1 MGEGCQIVR
10 DALQSFTPSAS
21 QFLDR
26 AHTDRQAFQSGD
38 RRVFQVPSFGTAVIL
53 LTVVLGAVGAARAE
67 NECGRPEA
75 GTPIVCSPSNY
86 DADAEGN
93 IVYRLTKAHS
103 GNVVVRFVDGLSIR
117 YDLDN
122 PDDRLFF
129 SGTLSDKPLYSA
141 VRVETD
147 ADYEGDISLF
157 SSADVTSNGRGI
169 SVAHQGKSGALHTEI
184 SGGTFSIDSK
194 WSLPHTIHSY
204 RGDGYDTDQEFS
216 GAHDLIVRNVSIDS
230 NVSTDEESAWNG
242 GIVGV
247 QVVEGDLN
255 VAVQDSN
262 IKGNGR
268 WVAGVAGIHDGNGN
282 IDIDVQKVDI
292 DVSGTAGSTDGVF
305 GYHLGRGDSNVRV
318 QDADIK
324 VRGDRYSN
332 GIAYGYWRKNSVGDL
347 SVDARDVNIQVHGKR
362 YLDGIFGIHRG
373 TGNIDVDVHRAKI
386 DIVAKDADAGDFGD
400 SGGIAF
406 VHDGTGPIAITARDV
421 GITVQGD
428 RSVGIGG
435 GQRYEGTGDIA
446 INVHDSTVT
455 VTGEKV
461 AGIRSFNF
469 SGKGDI
475 DVHVD
480 GGTITA
486 KGPGS
491 SGILVGLT
499 GRKLPRREDPIKA
512 PAGVTPP
519 TVDQS
524 GVRGEGV
531 RPQRV
536 VVNGRVWGGSPGG
549 EPDESGGPPV
559 VGAGVRLYGGGQV
572 DIGPRGSIG
581 ADSGVA
587 IRAEAEGAELHV
599 AFNGRRPSEAI
610 TGEIRNDDGRTTITV
625 NGVELHNGSMGA
637 TRLRAPN
644 GARDVFIESSE
655 TIRGRMFRLTDFVS
669 SYAPRSAVFETLPG
683 FMLRLDQGEDTAG
696 KRLRIPG
703 SPAWIKVSGGQGS
716 YKPDRSHVGATYDFN
731 RFETE
736 VGAEFGFSQ
745 DQNMTGW
752 AALRYVNG
760 SADVSASTG
769 GGRID
774 ASGFGGAAGVAWEN
788 TAGYYASGSVSLT
801 RYDTDLRADGQGLLK
816 DDVGATVRSIGVEA
830 GRRFPLSDHLSITPQ
845 AWLTHSEMSMESF
858 QDAVGSRVSLREAT
872 QSIAGLGVVTET
884 TYVWD
889 GGERTLDLRG
899 RLGVERVLGDG
910 ETVVEVS
917 GEPLGSEADRT
928 RFVLGLGAVVHW
940 SRWSLGGEVSASA
953 LGSDDNHYAASLR
966 LGTQF

>member
-1 MGEGCQIVR
+1 M
-10 DALQSFTPSAS
+10 
-21 QFLDR
+21 
-26 AHTDRQAFQSGD
+26 
-38 RRVFQVPSFGTAVIL
+38 PSFGTAVIL

-67 NECGRPEA
+67 NECGRLET

-86 DADAEGN
+86 SAATDGN
-93 IVYRLTKAHS
+93 IVYRLTKAHG
-103 GNVVVRFVDGLSIR
+103 GNVVIRFVDGLSIR
-117 YDLDN
+117 YDHDN
-122 PDDRLFF
+122 PDDDQLVFPG
-129 SGTLSDKPLYSA
+129 SGLLEQPLYSA
-141 VRVETD
+141 VRIETD
-147 ADYEGDISLF
+147 ADYAGNISFF
-157 SSADVTSNGRGI
+157 SSADVTSDGRGI
-169 SVAHQGKSGALHTEI
+169 SVAHQGKSGTLHTEI
-184 SGGTFSIDSK
+184 VRGNFLINSK
-194 WSLPHTIHSY
+194 WSWPHAIHSY
-204 RGDGYDTDQEFS
+204 RGDGHDTDQEFS
-216 GAHDLIVRNVSIDS
+216 GDHDLIVRNVVIDS
-230 NVSTDEESAWNG
+230 EVSTNEQRAWSG
-242 GIVGV
+242 GIVGF
-247 QVVEGDLN
+247 QGGQGNLN
-255 VAVQDSN
+255 MAVQDSE
-262 IKGNGR
+262 IKANGR
-268 WVAGVAGIHDGNGN
+268 WVAGVSSYHTGDG
-282 IDIDVQKVDI
+282 DMDVDVQKVDI
-292 DVSGTAGSTDGVF
+292 DVSGTEGLTDGVYGF
-305 GYHLGRGDSNVRV
+305 HLGQGDSNVHVRH
-318 QDADIK
+318 ADVR
-324 VRGDRYSN
+324 VRGSEDSN
-332 GIAYGYWRKNSVGDL
+332 GISYDYWLKASKGNL
-347 SVDARDVNIQVHGKR
+347 SIDARDVNIQVHGQKYLNGIAVTHRGTGDLDVDARDINIEVHGQR
-362 YLDGIFGIHRG
+362 YLDGVFGIHKG
-373 TGNIDVDVHRAKI
+373 IGDIDVVVHRATLETNGK
-386 DIVAKDADAGDFGD
+386 D

-406 VHDGTGPIAITARDV
+406 VHDGGGPIDITARDV
-421 GITVQGD
+421 DITVQGD

-435 GQRYEGTGDIA
+435 GQRYEGTGNVA

-469 SGKGDI
+469 SGDGNIDI
-475 DVHVD
+475 HVD
-480 GGTITA
+480 SGRIVA
-486 KGPGS
+486 KGRGS

-499 GRKLPRREDPIKA
+499 GRILENRTVPIKA
-512 PAGVTPP
+512 PAGMVVSP
-519 TVDQS
+519 TVDPS
-524 GVRGEGV
+524 RAPGDL

-536 VVNGRVWGGSPGG
+536 VVNGHVWGGS
-549 EPDESGGPPV
+549 SGGSPDSEGGSPV

-587 IRAEAEGAELHV
+587 IRAEGEGAALHV
-599 AFNGRRPSEAI
+599 AFDFDGRRPSEAI
-610 TGEIRNDDGRTTITV
+610 MGEIRNDDGRTTIEV
-625 NGVELHNGSMGA
+625 DGVVLHDGRAGA
-637 TRLRAPN
+637 TGAHAPN
-644 GARDVFIESSE
+644 GVFDVSTKPS
-655 TIRGRMFRLTDFVS
+655 TTVQGRVFRLTDFVS
-669 SYAPRSAVFETLPG
+669 SYAPRAAVFEALPG

-716 YKPDRSHVGATYDFN
+716 YKPDRFHVGATYDFN

-745 DQNMTGW
+745 EQNMTGW

-774 ASGFGGAAGVAWEN
+774 ASGFGGAAGVSWEN

-816 DDVGATVRSIGVEA
+816 DDVGATVRSIGIEA
-830 GRRFPLSDHLSITPQ
+830 GRRFPLSDYLSITPQ

>member
-1 MGEGCQIVR
+1 M
-10 DALQSFTPSAS
+10 
-21 QFLDR
+21 
-26 AHTDRQAFQSGD
+26 
-38 RRVFQVPSFGTAVIL
+38 PSFGTAVIL

-67 NECGRPEA
+67 NECGRPQA

-86 DADAEGN
+86 NAATDGN
-93 IVYRLTKAHS
+93 IVYRLTKADG
-103 GNVVVRFVDGLSIR
+103 GNVVIRFVDGLSIR
-117 YDLDN
+117 YDRDNLD
-122 PDDRLFF
+122 DDPVVFPQGSGRL
-129 SGTLSDKPLYSA
+129 SGDPLYSA
-141 VRVETD
+141 VRIETD
-147 ADYEGDISLF
+147 ADYGGNISFF

-169 SVAHQGKSGALHTEI
+169 SIAHQGKSGALHTEI

-194 WSLPHTIHSY
+194 WSLPHAIHSY
-204 RGDGYDTDQEFS
+204 RGDGYDTGQEFS
-216 GAHDLIVRNVSIDS
+216 GDHDLIVRNVVVDS
-230 NVSTDEESAWNG
+230 KVSSDEGFAWSG
-242 GIVGV
+242 GIVGF
-247 QVVEGDLN
+247 QGGRGKFN
-255 VAVQDSN
+255 VTVQDAN
-262 IKGNGR
+262 ITGNGR
-268 WVAGVAGIHDGNGN
+268 WAAGVAAIRDGDG
-282 IDIDVQKVDI
+282 DIDVHVQKVNI
-292 DVSGTAGSTDGVF
+292 DVTGTDGVTDGVY

-324 VRGDRYSN
+324 VRGDQYSN
-332 GIAYGYWRKNSVGDL
+332 GIAYGYWRKDSVGDL
-347 SVDARDVNIQVHGKR
+347 SVDARDVDIQVHGKR

-386 DIVAKDADAGDFGD
+386 DIVAKGADAGDFGD
-400 SGGIAF
+400 AGGIAF
-406 VHDGTGPIAITARDV
+406 VHDGTGPIDITARDV
-421 GITVQGD
+421 DITVQGD

-435 GQRYEGTGDIA
+435 GQRYEGTGDVA
-446 INVHDSTVT
+446 INVHDSTVL

-519 TVDQS
+519 TVDSS

-536 VVNGRVWGGSPGG
+536 VVDGRVWGGSPGG
-549 EPDESGGPPV
+549 EPDESGGLPV

-572 DIGPRGSIG
+572 EIGPRGSIG

-599 AFNGRRPSEAI
+599 AFNGRRPEEAI
-610 TGEIRNDDGRTTITV
+610 MGGIKNDDGRTTIEV
-625 NGVELHNGSMGA
+625 NNVVLHDGRTGA
-637 TRLRAPN
+637 TGRRAPN
-644 GARDVFIESSE
+644 GARDVSIRRSE
-655 TIRGRMFRLTDFVS
+655 TVQGRMFTLMDFVNT
-669 SYAPRSAVFETLPG
+669 SYAPRAAVFEALPG

-696 KRLRIPG
+696 KRMRIPG

-745 DQNMTGW
+745 EQNMTGW

-830 GRRFPLSDHLSITPQ
+830 GRRFPLSDRLSITPQ
-845 AWLTHSEMSMESF
+845 GWLTHSEMSMESF